1 MATMKNRAIEET
13 KKRRSK
19 RLNIR
24 FALVALRATRIP
36 TAAGHPPGNR
46 QPALDALAPL
56 SVFEC
61 RAEFGGSDDHR
72 REDEDREDRAARG
85 LKAAGVLVGSERRDE
100 KAGPSE
106 ITSMTITRLGVGRV
120 VLASAIANPARPPA
134 TACVQNRR
142 R

>member
-46 QPALDALAPL
+46 QPALDALAPCPCS
-56 SVFEC
+56 SVE
-61 RAEFGGSDDHR
+61 
-72 REDEDREDRAARG
+72 
-85 LKAAGVLVGSERRDE
+85 
-100 KAGPSE
+100 PSLE
-106 ITSMTITRLGVGRV
+106 AVTITAAKMRIARI
-120 VLASAIANPARPPA
+120 VLRA
-134 TACVQNRR
+134 V
-142 R
+142 